1 MENLAWTK
9 YTYACDPDECDSLIE
24 YTCSD
29 KFGFPS
35 GSVMNITC
43 PCGRKPN
50 LLSVEPATIL
60 PITEQKEN
68 KMETLAL
75 NEASYNPH
83 EIVTYKVIENGVTS
97 YKQEKVTDIEYALDQ
112 SRRNYK
118 NLTEKQNA
126 WYTKEQ
132 QLRNLLDETYAD
144 SQDQDTLAQIAD
156 IFDVPLT
163 KEVEVTAWVRVDLTV
178 DVDMR
183 DGNYDFES
191 LVMDNLSVDS
201 YASEVNVTNFEI
213 DRVEEGAY

>member
-43 PCGRKPN
+43 PCGRIPN
-50 LLSVEPATIL
+50 LLSVQPATIL
-60 PITEQKEN
+60 PITEQKEE
-68 KMETLAL
+68 KMDTIQDT
-75 NEASYNPH
+75 YNPNLL
-83 EIVTYKVIENGVTS
+83 VTYKKIENGETS
-97 YKQEKVTDIEYALDQ
+97 YATDKVVDIEYALDQ

-132 QLRNLLDETYAD
+132 ALRNLLDETYAD

-163 KEVEVTAWVRVDLTV
+163 KEIEVTAWVRVDLTV

-191 LVMDNLSVDS
+191 LVMDNLNVDS

>member
-1 MENLAWTK
+1 MLNTDKWIK
-9 YTYACDPDECDSLIE
+9 YSYMCPDCDSSIE
-24 YTCSD
+24 YTCNST
-29 KFGFPS
+29 FNFPS
-35 GSVMNITC
+35 GDVRRITC
-43 PCGRKPN
+43 VCGQKA
-50 LLSVEPATIL
+50 LQIGQEDVTIL
-60 PITEQKEN
+60 PLTKQKEY
-68 KMETLAL
+68 KMETLAI

-126 WYTKEQ
+126 WYTKES
-132 QLRNLLDETYAD
+132 QLRTLLNDVFAD
-144 SQDQDTLAQIAD
+144 SGDQETLTQIAD

-183 DGNYDFES
+183 EGEYDIES
-191 LVMDNLSVDS
+191 LVTDNLNVDS